1 MPSDTRN
8 CFTALARRSPRP
20 RLYSVEPRSSQWP
33 SMVTLNR
40 GYFFRKS
47 AVVESAARASRRI
60 SALSKSKYA
69 SRTSLKKSSSSV
81 GPAGGGGGG
90 GGAFTETVA
99 VALAEPPGPVAVM
112 VYVVESEGVTLV
124 EPWAVTSPTSGAIE
138 SCVAS
143 VEFQLRVADSPLL
156 MELGLACS
164 VTVGRAA
171 AGGGGGGGGGGATF
185 FLAQPKAKTA
195 AARVTSKPVR

>member
-47 AVVESAARASRRI
+47 AVVESAARASGRI

-99 VALAEPPGPVAVM
+99 AAVVEPPGPEAVM
-112 VYVVESEGVTLV
+112 VYVVESDGVTLV
-124 EPWAVTSPTSGAIE
+124 EPCAVTAPTSGAIE
-138 SCVAS
+138 SSVAS
-143 VEFQLRVADSPLL
+143 VEFQLKFEDSPLL
-156 MELGLACS
+156 MEVGLACN

-171 AGGGGGGGGGGATF
+171 AGAGAGGAGGGATG
-185 FLAQPKAKTA
+185 FLAQPKVKA
-195 AARVTSKPVR
+195 AAASAAIRPVR